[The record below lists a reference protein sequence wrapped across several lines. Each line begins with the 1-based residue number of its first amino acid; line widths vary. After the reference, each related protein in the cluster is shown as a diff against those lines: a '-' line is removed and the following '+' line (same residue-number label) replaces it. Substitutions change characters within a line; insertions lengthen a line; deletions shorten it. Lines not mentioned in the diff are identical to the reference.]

1 MNTLDTRRIW
11 IFVGLAFGIC
21 WAIAGVIY
29 LNGGLVNSPEI
40 LPGTGI
46 TLATALLALGCMWA
60 PAVAHLLTRVIT
72 REGWKDMWLRPQAG
86 RNWMSWALAWVLPPI
101 LTLLGL
107 VVYFAIYPSHF
118 DSNLSPLQTVLD
130 NAAAMAGQ
138 ELPFDVWTV
147 MLIQIGQGVLLGP
160 IINGI
165 FTFGEEFGWRAYL
178 QPKLMPL
185 GFRKAMLA
193 VGVIWGLWHAPIIAM
208 GHNYGFGYWG
218 EPWTGILAMVWFTIP
233 LAVIIGWLTLRGG
246 SVWPAVIAHGS
257 INAIAGVGIYMTHLD
272 APGLNS
278 LLGPLPTGLIGG
290 LPSALLAAYLLWKNG
305 EEGGT
310 ANDVSRETS
319 GPSAGPATP
328 PSADAIIASGLTKR
342 FGSLDAVDHIDLK
355 IPVGEVFG
363 LLGPNGAGKTTT
375 IRMLAALIS
384 PTEGEAW
391 VAGHRVGDDN
401 TQLRKDIG
409 ILTET
414 PGMYEQ
420 LSAERNLD
428 FFARMYEVED
438 IPGQVERYLRM
449 LGLWGRRHEAVGG
462 FSKGMRQKLAI
473 ARALLHEPKVI
484 FLDEPTSGLDPEA
497 SRVVRDFIEQLRGE
511 GRTIIVTTHN
521 LDEADRLCDRIA
533 VFKSKLLAV
542 DTPNSLRRKLFGRSV
557 VFHLAAAKEA
567 FVNAL
572 RQKSYVHEADLRG
585 DKIVVKL
592 DDPEAHNPELLRELV
607 GLGADVQFVGEIRQ
621 SLEDVYFQLLG
632 AQAQPE
638 AAI

>member
-1 MNTLDTRRIW
+1 MNTLDTRRIG
-11 IFVGLAFGIC
+11 IFLAIAFALC
-21 WAIAGVIY
+21 WAFAAVIY
-29 LNGGLVNSPEI
+29 ATGGLIDSPEI

-46 TLATALLALGCMWA
+46 TLAVALLALGCMWS
-60 PAVAHLLTRVIT
+60 PAIAHILTRVIT
-72 REGWKDMWLRPQAG
+72 REGWKDLWLRPNTG
-86 RNWMSWALAWVLPPI
+86 RSWFSWVLAWFLPGI
-101 LTLLGL
+101 ITLLGL
-107 VVYFAIYPSHF
+107 VVYFSVFPAHF
-118 DSNLSPLQTVLD
+118 DPSLSPLQGLLD
-130 NAAAMAGQ
+130 QAAELAGQ
-138 ELPFDVWTV
+138 PLPFDVWTV
-147 MLIQIGQGVLLGP
+147 MLIQIGQGMLLAP
-160 IINGI
+160 ILNGF

-208 GHNYGFGYWG
+208 GHNYGFGYPG
-218 EPWTGILAMVWFTIP
+218 EPWTGILAMTWFAIP
-233 LAVIIGWLTLRGG
+233 LAVIIGWLTLHSR
-246 SVWPAVIAHGS
+246 SVWPAVIFHGG
-257 INAIAGVGIYMTHLD
+257 INALGGIGIYMLQME

-278 LLGPLPTGLIGG
+278 LLGPVPTGVLAG
-290 LPSALLAAYLLWKNG
+290 LPSALFAAYLLWKNG
-305 EEGGT
+305 DVGGAMT
-310 ANDVSRETS
+310 DVSRETS
-319 GPSAGPATP
+319 PKAPAPSAT
-328 PSADAIIASGLTKR
+328 DAIVAQGLTKR
-342 FGSLDAVDHIDLK
+342 FGDLEAVDHLDIK

-363 LLGPNGAGKTTT
+363 LLGPNGAGKTTS
-375 IRMLAALIS
+375 IRMLAALIA

-391 VAGHRVGDDN
+391 VAGHRVGEDD
-401 TQLRKDIG
+401 TALRKDIG

-420 LSAERNLD
+420 LSAERNLG
-428 FFARMYEVED
+428 FFAQMYEVED

-497 SRVVRDFIEQLRGE
+497 SRVVRDFIEELRGE
-511 GRTIIVTTHN
+511 GRTIVITTHN

-542 DTPNSLRRKLFGRSV
+542 DTPNALRRKLFGRSV
-557 VFHLAAAKEA
+557 VFHLAAAQEA
-567 FVNAL
+567 FANAL
-572 RQKSYVHEADLRG
+572 RQKTYVHEANLRG

-592 DDPEAHNPELLRELV
+592 DDPETHNPELLRELV

-632 AQAQPE
+632 AQGVQA
-638 AAI
+638 